1 MSYAGINTVTTDLGL
16 EAGAGFDLRLSRG
29 FSLTPYADFLYG
41 VGNGSKYGVNLS
53 GSLLH
58 VGLAASW
65 R

>member
-1 MSYAGINTVTTDLGL
+1 V
-16 EAGAGFDLRLSRG
+16 
-29 FSLTPYADFLYG
+29 FSLTPHADFLYA